1 MKPAPVQNSSSV
13 ATLRLSFTSM
23 FSNCVAPDNYRDYPD
38 TKLVKVEGS
47 QPIAIGSCTFSSL
60 FTMLVVFLFIPIFL
74 TAQIDSLKTID
85 TSWNKSVG
93 IEKEPKIFS
102 DPMVRKALSTAE
114 WNRRYLS
121 PEQKT
126 KRQLLIGGL
135 NVVGYGTSIV
145 IFNNT
150 WYKDYPKT
158 SFHTF
163 NDSKEWLQMDKAGH
177 GWAAYNSARIS
188 SAMWA
193 WTGVGAKKATWIGG
207 LSSSVYL
214 TVIEILDA
222 HSAKWGWSWADMG
235 ANVFGS
241 GLFISQ
247 QLGWKEQRIQFKFSF
262 HRKNYS
268 DPMLN
273 ERSDELFGNTW
284 TERMLKDYNGQTYW
298 LSANMKSFF
307 PKSNLPA
314 WLNVAIGY
322 GADGMFGGFENKWID
337 GDPGF
342 PIDRT
347 DIKRYR
353 QWYLAPDID
362 FTKIATDKKAL
373 RSLFFFLNAFKFPMP
388 SLELSNGKF
397 KVNAI
402 HF

>member
-1 MKPAPVQNSSSV
+1 MRSRLGREKQSQFIIYIMKPAPVQNSSLV
-13 ATLRLSFTSM
+13 ASH
-23 FSNCVAPDNYRDYPD
+23 
-38 TKLVKVEGS
+38 
-47 QPIAIGSCTFSSL
+47 SCTLCSL
-60 FTMLVVFLFIPIFL
+60 FIILVSCFFFPAALFAQTDTTKVDDSAQTK
-74 TAQIDSLKTID
+74 TAKLDTI
-85 TSWNKSVG
+85 G
-93 IEKEPKIFS
+93 HIFS
-102 DPMVRKALSTAE
+102 DPMIPSALSRAE

-135 NVVGYGTSIV
+135 NVVGYGTSII

-163 NDSKEWLQMDKAGH
+163 NDSKEWQQMDKAGH
-177 GWAAYNSARIS
+177 TWAAYNSARAS
-188 SAMWA
+188 TAMWR
-193 WTGVGAKKATWIGG
+193 WTGVGEKTATWIGG
-207 LSSSVYL
+207 LSSTVYL

-222 HSAKWGWSWADMG
+222 HSVKWGWSWADMG
-235 ANVFGS
+235 ANIFGS

-247 QLGWKEQRIQFKFSF
+247 QLGWEEQRIQFKFSF

-273 ERSDELFGNTW
+273 ERSDDLFGSGW

-298 LSANMKSFF
+298 LSANLKSFF
-307 PKSNLPA
+307 PESNLPV
-314 WLNVAIGY
+314 WLNIAVGY
-322 GADGMFGGFENKWID
+322 GADEMFGGFENKWTD

-353 QWYLAPDID
+353 QWYLAPDIS
-362 FTKIATDKKAL
+362 FSRIPTKKKGLRILFHAL
-373 RSLFFFLNAFKFPMP
+373 DAFKFPSP
-388 SLELSNGKF
+388 GLELSNGKV

>member
-1 MKPAPVQNSSSV
+1 MKSAPVQNSSSV
-13 ATLRLSFTSM
+13 AT
-23 FSNCVAPDNYRDYPD
+23 VYPD
-38 TKLVKVEGS
+38 TSGLHSSSCSLFGMLIVIILLPSLVKA
-47 QPIAIGSCTFSSL
+47 QTDSSL
-60 FTMLVVFLFIPIFL
+60 SYNTSQNKPV
-74 TAQIDSLKTID
+74 KID
-85 TSWNKSVG
+85 TVADIMNAAHHPGVLNS
-93 IEKEPKIFS
+93 
-102 DPMVRKALSTAE
+102 AE
-114 WNRRYLS
+114 WNRRYLK

-163 NDSKEWLQMDKAGH
+163 NDSKEWQQMDKIGH
-177 GWAAYNSARIS
+177 SWAAYNSGRAS
-188 SAMWA
+188 AAMWA
-193 WTGVGAKKATWIGG
+193 WTGVESKKATWIGG
-207 LSSSVYL
+207 LSSTAYL
-214 TVIEILDA
+214 TVIEILDG

-247 QLGWKEQRIQFKFSF
+247 QLGWQEQRIQFKFSF

-273 ERSDELFGNTW
+273 ERSDDLFGSSW

-298 LSANMKSFF
+298 LSANLRSFF
-307 PKSNLPA
+307 PRSNLPA
-314 WLNVAIGY
+314 WLNVAVGY
-322 GADGMFGGFENKWID
+322 GSEGMFGGFENKWT
-337 GDPGF
+337 GSDPAL
-342 PIDRT
+342 PVDRT
-347 DIKRYR
+347 DVKRYR
-353 QWYLAPDID
+353 QWYLSPDIK
-362 FTKIATDKKAL
+362 FSNIETKKKGL
-373 RSLFFFLNAFKFPMP
+373 RMLFHVIDAFKFPAP
-388 SLELSNGKF
+388 SLELSNGKM